1 MKTLNL
7 IILVLLPIFFSCKN
21 EQKEKEKEKQIM
33 ELVNEWQGKQIV
45 FPENSIFTRYLTD
58 TTDYQIPQSEYKVL
72 IYVDSIGCTSCKLQL
87 HKWKELIEYTDSV
100 TQNKVPFL
108 FFFHPK
114 DAKEIRY
121 LLKRD
126 GFDRPICI
134 DLDDRLNKLNKFP
147 ADMTFQTF
155 LLDQNN
161 KVAILGNPVHNTA
174 VKELYLKQITGK
186 DSPNKNIP
194 KTTVEIAQTEIDF
207 GTFDKS
213 ETKETTIEVKNT
225 GESPLVIVDV
235 NTTCGC
241 TAATYDKRPAK
252 PGESLRVGIK
262 MTPKDTG
269 FFNEVVTIKYN
280 SINNQPVKVGIKGN
294 VR

>member
-1 MKTLNL
+1 MKK
-7 IILVLLPIFFSCKN
+7 VLLYILLITAFFSCDN
-21 EQKEKEKEKQIM
+21 EQKEKEKQILQ
-33 ELVNEWQGKQIV
+33 LVNEWQGKQIV
-45 FPENSIFTRYLTD
+45 FPENAIFTRYLTD

-87 HKWKELIEYTDSV
+87 HKWKELIEYTNSV

-155 LLDQNN
+155 LLDKNN
-161 KVAILGNPVHNTA
+161 KIAVLGNPVHNTA
-174 VKELYLKQITGK
+174 VKDLYLKQITGK

-194 KTTVEIAQTEIDF
+194 KTTAEVNQTEIDF

-213 ETKETTIEVKNT
+213 EIKQTTIEVKNT
-225 GESPLVIVDV
+225 GDSPLVIVDIS
-235 NTTCGC
+235 TTCGC

-252 PGESLRVGIK
+252 PEETLRVGIK

-269 FFNEVVTIKYN
+269 FFDEVVMIKYN

>member
-1 MKTLNL
+1 MKT
-7 IILVLLPIFFSCKN
+7 VLLYILLITAFFSCDN
-21 EQKEKEKEKQIM
+21 EQKEKEKQILQ
-33 ELVNEWQGKQIV
+33 LVNEWQGKQIV
-45 FPENSIFTRYLTD
+45 FPENAIFTRYLTD

-155 LLDQNN
+155 LLDKNN
-161 KVAILGNPVHNTA
+161 KVAVLGNPVHNTA
-174 VKELYLKQITGK
+174 VKDLYLKQITGK

-194 KTTVEIAQTEIDF
+194 KTTAEVTQTEIDF

-213 ETKETTIEVKNT
+213 EIKQTTIEVKNT
-225 GESPLVIVDV
+225 GDSPLVIVDIS
-235 NTTCGC
+235 TTCGC

-252 PGESLRVGIK
+252 PGETLRVGIK

-269 FFNEVVTIKYN
+269 FFDEVVTIKYN
-280 SINNQPVKVGIKGN
+280 SINNQPVKVKIKGN
-294 VR
+294 VQ

>member
-1 MKTLNL
+1 MKT
-7 IILVLLPIFFSCKN
+7 VLLYILLITAFFSCDN
-21 EQKEKEKEKQIM
+21 EQKEKEKQILQ
-33 ELVNEWQGKQIV
+33 LVNEWQGKQIV
-45 FPENSIFTRYLTD
+45 FPENAVFTRYLTD
-58 TTDYQIPQSEYKVL
+58 TTNYQIPQSEYKVL

-87 HKWKELIEYTDSV
+87 HKWKELIEYTNSV

-155 LLDQNN
+155 LLDKNN
-161 KVAILGNPVHNTA
+161 KVAVLGNPVHNTA
-174 VKELYLKQITGK
+174 VKDLYLKQITGK
-186 DSPNKNIP
+186 DNPNKNIP
-194 KTTVEIAQTEIDF
+194 KTTAEVNQTEIDF

-213 ETKETTIEVKNT
+213 EIKETTIEVKNT
-225 GESPLVIVDV
+225 GDSPLVIVLSLIHISEP
-235 NTTCGC
+235 T
-241 TAATYDKRPAK
+241 RP
-252 PGESLRVGIK
+252 
-262 MTPKDTG
+262 
-269 FFNEVVTIKYN
+269 Y
-280 SINNQPVKVGIKGN
+280 
-294 VR
+294 

>member
-21 EQKEKEKEKQIM
+21 EQKEKEKQIAK
-33 ELVNEWQGKQIV
+33 LVTEWQGKEIK
-45 FPENSIFTRYLTD
+45 FPDNLIFTRYLTD
-58 TTDYQIPQSEYKVL
+58 TTDFQIPQSEYKVL
-72 IYVDSIGCTSCKLQL
+72 VYVDSTGCTSCKLQL
-87 HKWKELIEYTDSV
+87 HKWKELIEYADSE
-100 TQNKVPFL
+100 TQGKVPFL

-114 DAKEIRY
+114 DTKEIRY
-121 LLKRD
+121 LLKRN
-126 GFDRPICI
+126 GFDRPVYI

-155 LLDQNN
+155 LLDKNN
-161 KVAILGNPVHNTA
+161 KIVALGNPVHNTA
-174 VKELYLKQITGK
+174 VKDLYLKQITGK
-186 DSPNKNIP
+186 DNPNKNMS
-194 KTTVEIAQTEIDF
+194 KTIAKATPLEIDF

-213 ETKETTIEVKNT
+213 EIKEATIEVKNT
-225 GESPLVIVDV
+225 GDSPLVIVDV
-235 NTTCGC
+235 STTCGC

-252 PGESLRVGIK
+252 PGETLRVGIK

-269 FFNEVVTIKYN
+269 FFDEVVTIKYN
-280 SINNQPVKVGIKGN
+280 SINNQPVKVEIKGN

>member
-21 EQKEKEKEKQIM
+21 EQKEKEKQIAQ
-33 ELVNEWQGKQIV
+33 LVSEWQGKQIV

-87 HKWKELIEYTDSV
+87 HKWKELIEYTDSI
-100 TQNKVPFL
+100 TQGKIPFL
-108 FFFHPK
+108 FFFHSK
-114 DAKEIRY
+114 DYKEIRY
-121 LLKRD
+121 LLKREA
-126 GFDRPICI
+126 FDRPVCI
-134 DLDDRLNKLNKFP
+134 DMEDQLNKLNKFP

-155 LLDQNN
+155 LLEKDN
-161 KVAILGNPVHNTA
+161 KVVVLGNPVHNTA
-174 VKELYLKQITGK
+174 VKDLYLKQVTGK

-194 KTTVEIAQTEIDF
+194 KTTAEVMEKEIDF
-207 GTFDKS
+207 GTFDKT

-225 GESPLVIVDV
+225 GESSLVIVDV
-235 NTTCGC
+235 STTCGC

-252 PGESLRVGIK
+252 PGETLRVGIK

-269 FFNEVVTIKYN
+269 FFDEVVTIKYN
-280 SINNQPVKVGIKGN
+280 SINNQPVKARIKGN

>member
-7 IILVLLPIFFSCKN
+7 IILVLLPIFFSCKS
-21 EQKEKEKEKQIM
+21 EQKEKEKQIM
-33 ELVNEWQGKQIV
+33 ELVNEWQEKEIK
-45 FPENSIFTRYLTD
+45 FPDNLIFTRYLTD
-58 TTDYQIPQSEYKVL
+58 TTDFQIPQSEYKVL
-72 IYVDSIGCTSCKLQL
+72 VYVDSIGCTSCKLQL
-87 HKWKELIEYTDSV
+87 HKWIELIEYTDSA
-100 TQNKVPFL
+100 TQGKVPFL

-114 DAKEIRY
+114 DTKEIRY
-121 LLKRD
+121 LLKCD
-126 GFDRPICI
+126 GFDRPVCI

-155 LLDQNN
+155 LLDKNN
-161 KVAILGNPVHNTA
+161 KIVVLGNPIHNTV
-174 VKELYLKQITGK
+174 VKDLYLKQITGK
-186 DSPNKNIP
+186 DNPNKNIP
-194 KTTVEIAQTEIDF
+194 KTTAEATPSEINF

-213 ETKETTIEVKNT
+213 EIKETTINVKNT
-225 GESPLVIVDV
+225 GDSPLVIVDV
-235 NTTCGC
+235 STTCGC

-252 PGESLRVGIK
+252 PGETLRVGIK

-269 FFNEVVTIKYN
+269 FFDEVVTIKYN

>member
-1 MKTLNL
+1 MKT
-7 IILVLLPIFFSCKN
+7 VLLYILLITAFFSCDN
-21 EQKEKEKEKQIM
+21 EQKEKEKQILQ
-33 ELVNEWQGKQIV
+33 LVNEWQGKQIV
-45 FPENSIFTRYLTD
+45 FPENAIFTRYLTD

-87 HKWKELIEYTDSV
+87 HKWKELIEYTNSV

-155 LLDQNN
+155 LLDKNN
-161 KVAILGNPVHNTA
+161 KIAVLGNPVHNTA
-174 VKELYLKQITGK
+174 VKDLYLKQITGK

-194 KTTVEIAQTEIDF
+194 KTIAEVNQTEIDF

-225 GESPLVIVDV
+225 GDSPLVIVDV
-235 NTTCGC
+235 STTCGC

-269 FFNEVVTIKYN
+269 FFDEVVTIKYN
-280 SINNQPVKVGIKGN
+280 SINNQPVKVKIKGN
-294 VR
+294 VQ

>member
-1 MKTLNL
+1 MKT
-7 IILVLLPIFFSCKN
+7 VLLYILLITAFFSCDN
-21 EQKEKEKEKQIM
+21 EQKEKEKQILQ
-33 ELVNEWQGKQIV
+33 LVNEWQGKQIV
-45 FPENSIFTRYLTD
+45 FPENAIFTRYLTD

-87 HKWKELIEYTDSV
+87 HKWKELIEYTNSV

-155 LLDQNN
+155 LLDKNN
-161 KVAILGNPVHNTA
+161 KIAVLGNPVHNTA
-174 VKELYLKQITGK
+174 VKDLYLKQITGK

-194 KTTVEIAQTEIDF
+194 KTIAEVNQTEIDF

-225 GESPLVIVDV
+225 GDSPLVIVDV
-235 NTTCGC
+235 STTCGC

-252 PGESLRVGIK
+252 PGESLRVGIT

-269 FFNEVVTIKYN
+269 FFDEVVTIKYN
-280 SINNQPVKVGIKGN
+280 SINNRPVKVRIKGN
-294 VR
+294 AK

>member
-1 MKTLNL
+1 M
-7 IILVLLPIFFSCKN
+7 VS
-21 EQKEKEKEKQIM
+21 
-33 ELVNEWQGKQIV
+33 EWQGKQIV

-87 HKWKELIEYTDSV
+87 HKWKELIEYTNSV

-155 LLDQNN
+155 LLDKNN
-161 KVAILGNPVHNTA
+161 KVAVLGNPVHNTA
-174 VKELYLKQITGK
+174 VKDLYLKQITGK
-186 DSPNKNIP
+186 DTPNKNIP
-194 KTTVEIAQTEIDF
+194 KTTAEVTQTEIDF

-213 ETKETTIEVKNT
+213 EIKQTTIEVKNT
-225 GESPLVIVDV
+225 GDCPLVIVDV
-235 NTTCGC
+235 STTCGC
-241 TAATYDKRPAK
+241 TAATYDKRPAN
-252 PGESLRVGIK
+252 PGETLRVGIK

-269 FFNEVVTIKYN
+269 FFDEVVTIKYN
-280 SINNQPVKVGIKGN
+280 SLNNQHVKLKIKGI

>member
-21 EQKEKEKEKQIM
+21 EQKEKEKQIAQ
-33 ELVNEWQGKQIV
+33 LVSEWQGKQIV

-87 HKWKELIEYTDSV
+87 HKWKELIEYTNSV

-126 GFDRPICI
+126 GFDHPICI

-155 LLDQNN
+155 LLDKNN
-161 KVAILGNPVHNTA
+161 KVAVLGNPVHNTA
-174 VKELYLKQITGK
+174 VKDLYLKQITGK
-186 DSPNKNIP
+186 DNPNKNIP
-194 KTTVEIAQTEIDF
+194 KTIAKASQTDIDF

-213 ETKETTIEVKNT
+213 EIKQTTIEVKNT
-225 GESPLVIVDV
+225 GDSPLVIVDV
-235 NTTCGC
+235 STTCGC

-252 PGESLRVGIK
+252 PGESLRVQIK

-269 FFNEVVTIKYN
+269 FFDEVVTVRYN
-280 SINNQPVKVGIKGN
+280 SINNQPVKVKIKGN
-294 VR
+294 AK

>member
-21 EQKEKEKEKQIM
+21 EQKEKEKHIAQ
-33 ELVNEWQGKQIV
+33 LVNEWQGKQIV
-45 FPENSIFTRYLTD
+45 FPENIIFTRYLTD

-72 IYVDSIGCTSCKLQL
+72 VYVDSIGCTSCKLQL
-87 HKWKELIEYTDSV
+87 HKWKELIDYTDSV

-155 LLDQNN
+155 LLDKNN
-161 KVAILGNPVHNTA
+161 KVSVLGNPVHNTA
-174 VKELYLKQITGK
+174 VKDLYLKQITGK
-186 DSPNKNIP
+186 DNPNKNIP
-194 KTTVEIAQTEIDF
+194 KTIAEASQTEIDF

-225 GESPLVIVDV
+225 GDSPLVIVDV
-235 NTTCGC
+235 STTCGC
-241 TAATYDKRPAK
+241 TVATYNKRPAK
-252 PGESLRVGIK
+252 PEETLRVEIK

-269 FFNEVVTIKYN
+269 FFDEVVTIKYN
-280 SINNQPVKVGIKGN
+280 SINNQPVKARIKGN
-294 VR
+294 AQ

>member
-21 EQKEKEKEKQIM
+21 EQKEKEKQIAQ
-33 ELVNEWQGKQIV
+33 LVSEWQGKQIV

-87 HKWKELIEYTDSV
+87 HKWKELIEYTISV

-126 GFDRPICI
+126 GFDHPICI

-155 LLDQNN
+155 LLDKNN
-161 KVAILGNPVHNTA
+161 KVAVLGNPVHNTA
-174 VKELYLKQITGK
+174 VKDLYLKQITGK
-186 DSPNKNIP
+186 DNPNKNIP
-194 KTTVEIAQTEIDF
+194 KTIAKASQTDIDF

-213 ETKETTIEVKNT
+213 EIKQTTIEVKNT
-225 GESPLVIVDV
+225 GDSPLVIVDV
-235 NTTCGC
+235 STTCGC

-252 PGESLRVGIK
+252 PGESLRVQIK

-269 FFNEVVTIKYN
+269 FFDEVVTVRYN
-280 SINNQPVKVGIKGN
+280 SINNQPVKVKIKGN
-294 VR
+294 AK